1 MKQNDFIKLRKAGE
15 LAAKAL
21 KYIEDK
27 IIPGVT
33 TNMIDKTIKKF
44 LKDNNA
50 YSAPLFYRGYPK
62 SVCTSVNHVVCHG
75 IPCDKELKNGD
86 ILNIDVT
93 SYLDGF
99 HGVLFINLLF
109 GAKSCQEA
117 NCVCACIVEIA
128 TTAENAEPAA

>member
-1 MKQNDFIKLRKAGE
+1 MSDIKKYNQNDFIKLRKAGE

-75 IPCDKELKNGD
+75 IPVKEIKNGD
-86 ILNIDVT
+86 ILNIDVLLILMV
-93 SYLDGF
+93 SWGLLKN
-99 HGVLFINLLF
+99 VLCWRHFR
-109 GAKSCQEA
+109 
-117 NCVCACIVEIA
+117 
-128 TTAENAEPAA
+128 